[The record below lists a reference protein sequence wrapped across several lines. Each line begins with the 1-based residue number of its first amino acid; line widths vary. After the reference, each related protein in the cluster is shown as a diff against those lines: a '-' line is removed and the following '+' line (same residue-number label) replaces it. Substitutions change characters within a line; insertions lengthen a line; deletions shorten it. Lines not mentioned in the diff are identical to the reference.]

1 MKNFSTLSELISFQ
15 ARNFSNPRAFNFKE
29 KNQLRSFSNQ
39 EFLEKSFH
47 FACGLREMGLQKN
60 QTIANCS
67 YQNPIWLIVDLGA
80 ILAGAVTV
88 PIFHNISKENLFY
101 EIEDADVKYIFTDN
115 AEIFSEIKSRNLNLK
130 IITYG
135 FENENAIRFEDLI
148 LLGKKAAVEKKYDLD
163 SFLKINQPQDLATII
178 YTSGS
183 TGRPKGVE
191 LTHQNL
197 VSQIK
202 ATAECFSL
210 YPFHL
215 KKSNYDEEFLRKN
228 RDGECGLYQVIQ
240 PNSPSEFLPK
250 SRSQR
255 SASSSGMGIN
265 SQDVALSFLPLA
277 HIFERMVMMFYISQ
291 GISIYFADDV
301 KNVGNILRETHPS
314 LMTTVPR
321 VLEKVFAKIKEGI
334 DSASFVKKFLGK
346 KAFQRALEKDPT
358 AQKNLL
364 DKIFDRLIYK
374 KFRESLGGNIK
385 MIICGGAA
393 LSLDLERFYKN
404 IGIDLF
410 CGYGMTES
418 SPVLAVNCAKA
429 QKFGTVGKAFPAVE
443 LKIANDGELLARG
456 PNIMLGYHGKPEKTV
471 EVIENGWLKTG
482 DLAQIDEQGFI
493 KIVGRKKE
501 IFKNSNGKYVAPV
514 PLEQRLVQELGFLLG
529 AIVIAE
535 GRKFTS
541 AILFPEFEIL
551 KKFKTK
557 FNFSESDEEFLKSE
571 ILQNFVEEVIQKINQ
586 NLDHWEQIQ
595 KFYIASESISIES
608 GEITPSMKLK
618 RNLLEEKYKNVIEG
632 FYC

>member
-15 ARNFSNPRAFNFKE
+15 ASNFSNPRAFNFKE

-47 FACGLREMGLQKN
+47 FACGLREIGLQKN
-60 QTIANCS
+60 QTFANCS
-67 YQNPIWLIVDLGA
+67 YQNPIWLMVDLGA

-101 EIEDADVKYIFTDN
+101 EIADADVKYVFTDN

-135 FENENAIRFEDLI
+135 FEDENAISFEGLI
-148 LLGKKAAVEKKYDLD
+148 LLGKKAVDEKKYDLD
-163 SFLKINQPQDLATII
+163 SFLKINQPHDLATII

-202 ATAECFSL
+202 ATAECFQL
-210 YPFHL
+210 
-215 KKSNYDEEFLRKN
+215 
-228 RDGECGLYQVIQ
+228 
-240 PNSPSEFLPK
+240 
-250 SRSQR
+250 
-255 SASSSGMGIN
+255 N

-334 DSASFVKKFLGK
+334 DSASLVKKFLGK

-358 AQKNLL
+358 AQKNFL

-456 PNIMLGYHGKPEKTV
+456 PNIMLGYHGKPEKTA

-514 PLEQRLVQELGFLLG
+514 PIEQSLVQELEFLLG
-529 AIVIAE
+529 AIVVAE
-535 GRKFTS
+535 GKKFTS

-557 FNFSESDEEFLKSE
+557 FNFSGSDEEFLKSE
-571 ILQNFVEEVIQKINQ
+571 ILQNFVEEVVRKINQ

-595 KFYIASESISIES
+595 KFHIATTPISIDS

-618 RNLLEEKYKNVIEG
+618 RNLLEEKYKNVIDG
-632 FYC
+632 FY

>member
-15 ARNFSNPRAFNFKE
+15 ASNFSNPRAFNFKE

-39 EFLEKSFH
+39 EFLEKTFH
-47 FACGLREMGLQKN
+47 FACGLREIGLQKN

-135 FENENAIRFEDLI
+135 FENESAISFEGLI
-148 LLGKKAAVEKKYDLD
+148 LLGKKAADEKKYDLD

-202 ATAECFSL
+202 ATAECFL
-210 YPFHL
+210 L
-215 KKSNYDEEFLRKN
+215 
-228 RDGECGLYQVIQ
+228 
-240 PNSPSEFLPK
+240 
-250 SRSQR
+250 
-255 SASSSGMGIN
+255 N

-334 DSASFVKKFLGK
+334 DSASLVKKFLGK

-374 KFRESLGGNIK
+374 KFRDSLGGNIK

-443 LKIANDGELLARG
+443 LRIANDGELLARG
-456 PNIMLGYHGKPEKTV
+456 PNIMLGYHGKPEKTA

-482 DLAQIDEQGFI
+482 DLARIDEQGFV

-514 PLEQRLVQELGFLLG
+514 PLEQSLVQELGFLLG

-535 GRKFTS
+535 GKKFTS

-551 KKFKTK
+551 KKFKIK
-557 FNFSESDEEFLKSE
+557 FNFSWSDEEFLKSE
-571 ILQNFVEEVIQKINQ
+571 ILQNFVEEVVQKINQ

-595 KFYIASESISIES
+595 KFHIATTPISIES

-618 RNLLEEKYKNVIEG
+618 RNLLEEKYKNVIDG
-632 FYC
+632 FY

>member
-15 ARNFSNPRAFNFKE
+15 ASNFNNPRAFNFKE

-39 EFLEKSFH
+39 EFLEKTFH
-47 FACGLREMGLQKN
+47 FACGLREIGLQKN

-80 ILAGAVTV
+80 ILAGAATV

-101 EIEDADVKYIFTDN
+101 EIEDADVKYVFTDS
-115 AEIFSEIKSRNLNLK
+115 AEIFSAIKNKNLDLK

-135 FENENAIRFEDLI
+135 FENADPISFESLI
-148 LLGKKAAVEKKYDLD
+148 LLGKKAADEKKYDLD
-163 SFLKINQPQDLATII
+163 SFLKMNQPQDLATII

-202 ATAECFSL
+202 ATAECFPL
-210 YPFHL
+210 
-215 KKSNYDEEFLRKN
+215 
-228 RDGECGLYQVIQ
+228 
-240 PNSPSEFLPK
+240 
-250 SRSQR
+250 
-255 SASSSGMGIN
+255 N

-277 HIFERMVMMFYISQ
+277 HIFERMVMIFYISQ
-291 GISIYFADDV
+291 GISVYFADDV
-301 KNVGNILRETHPS
+301 KNVGNILRDVHPS

-321 VLEKVFAKIKEGI
+321 VLEKVFVRIKEGI

-346 KAFQRALEKDPT
+346 KALQHALEKNPT
-358 AQKNLL
+358 AQKNFL
-364 DKIFDRLIYK
+364 DKIFDHLIYK

-418 SPVLAVNCAKA
+418 SPVLAVNRVKA
-429 QKFGTVGKAFPAVE
+429 QKFGTVGKAFPSVE
-443 LKIANDGELLARG
+443 LKIADDGELLARG
-456 PNIMLGYHGKPEKTV
+456 PNIMLGYHRKPEKTA
-471 EVIENGWLKTG
+471 EVIENGWLRTG
-482 DLAQIDEQGFI
+482 DLAQIDEQGFV

-514 PLEQRLVQELGFLLG
+514 PIEQRLVQELGFLLG

-551 KKFKTK
+551 KKFRTK
-557 FNFSESDEEFLKSE
+557 FNFSGSDEEFLKSE
-571 ILQNFVEEVIQKINQ
+571 ILQKFVEEVIQKINQ

-595 KFYIASESISIES
+595 KFHIAATPISIES

-618 RNLLEEKYKNVIEG
+618 RNLLEEKYKNVIDG
-632 FYC
+632 FY

>member
-15 ARNFSNPRAFNFKE
+15 ASNFSNPRAFNFKE

-47 FACGLREMGLQKN
+47 FACGLREIGLQKN

-67 YQNPIWLIVDLGA
+67 YQNPIWLMVDLGA

-101 EIEDADVKYIFTDN
+101 EIADADVKYIFTDN

-135 FENENAIRFEDLI
+135 FENENAISFEGLI
-148 LLGKKAAVEKKYDLD
+148 LLGKKAADEKKYDLD

-210 YPFHL
+210 
-215 KKSNYDEEFLRKN
+215 
-228 RDGECGLYQVIQ
+228 
-240 PNSPSEFLPK
+240 
-250 SRSQR
+250 
-255 SASSSGMGIN
+255 N

-364 DKIFDRLIYK
+364 DKIFDHLIYK
-374 KFRESLGGNIK
+374 KFRDSLGGNIK

-429 QKFGTVGKAFPAVE
+429 QKFGTVGKAFPNVE

-456 PNIMLGYHGKPEKTV
+456 PNIMLGYHGKPEKTA

-482 DLAQIDEQGFI
+482 DLAQIDEQGFV

-514 PLEQRLVQELGFLLG
+514 PLEQSLVQELGFLLG

-551 KKFKTK
+551 KKFKAK
-557 FNFSESDEEFLKSE
+557 FNFSGSDEEFLKSE
-571 ILQNFVEEVIQKINQ
+571 ILQNFVEDAIQKINQ

-595 KFYIASESISIES
+595 KFHIATSPISIES

-618 RNLLEEKYKNVIEG
+618 RNLLEEKYKNVIDG
-632 FYC
+632 FY